1 MELMN
6 LGEPHKLKN
15 IDLQEDEE
23 KNYYHIYQKMVRII
37 LIFTNFTNTVFQ
49 VSAMVN
55 FKS

>member
-1 MELMN
+1 MN

-23 KNYYHIYQKMVRII
+23 KNYYHIYQKMVRIN
-37 LIFTNFTNTVFQ
+37 LIFANFTNTLFQ